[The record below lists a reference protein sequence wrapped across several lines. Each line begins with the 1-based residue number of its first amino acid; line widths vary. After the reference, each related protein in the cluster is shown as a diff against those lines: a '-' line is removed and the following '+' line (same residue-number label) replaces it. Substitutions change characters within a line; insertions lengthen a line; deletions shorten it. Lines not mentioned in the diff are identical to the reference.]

1 MTNIF
6 TPITIVVLFQDGTRQ
21 RHGRHRN
28 QRLHQGIVRPGNS
41 AVEMV
46 NVLID
51 QGFVTVVMTV
61 VMEVTKTG
69 LSVVIQ
75 QIRF

>member
-1 MTNIF
+1 
-6 TPITIVVLFQDGTRQ
+6 
-21 RHGRHRN
+21 
-28 QRLHQGIVRPGNS
+28 VRPGNS

-75 QIRF
+75 QFRF